1 MCAMNKLWS
10 ALILTGGTSN
20 RFGSDKSEA
29 IFEGKALIDFLLSSI
44 PAGVAVVIVGP
55 DRDEFPSEIL
65 MIQEVPPGGGPVA
78 GIAAGLSLIETE
90 YVAVLATDM
99 PYSAALV
106 PLLLENLFNEVEAA
120 VVVDSEGF
128 QQPFSGVYRA
138 SSLLKVLGTNEP
150 LIGRSMRSVLVALK
164 VKEVPINT
172 DGSRLLLDIDTRED
186 LIKAVADSVR
196 RTRTQSESENS

>member
-29 IFEGKALIDFLLSSI
+29 IFNGKALIDFLISSI

-55 DRDEFPSEIL
+55 DRDEFPST
-65 MIQEVPPGGGPVA
+65 IQIIKEDPPGGGPVA

-106 PLLLENLFNEVEAA
+106 PLLLENLSNEVEAA
-120 VVVDSEGF
+120 LVVDSEGF
-128 QQPFSGVYRA
+128 QQPFSGVYRV
-138 SSLLKVLGTNEP
+138 SSLLKVLGTKE
-150 LIGRSMRSVLVALK
+150 LLMGRSMRSVLVELK
-164 VKEVPINT
+164 VKEVSLNA
-172 DGSRLLLDIDTRED
+172 DDSHLLLDIDTRQD
-186 LIKAVADSVR
+186 LISAEAGTVR
-196 RTRTQSESENS
+196 RPQNESVNS